1 MMPAPWTRLPR
12 LRLGFCL
19 ALVGLGSV
27 PAAAWGAAVAA
38 PARPIVLGSLEE
50 PGSLS
55 ALADLPHHFPA
66 DAPQTLLFDSL
77 IQYLPDGGV
86 GPKLAQRW
94 EVSAGGAVYTFHLA
108 PNARFHDGRPVTA
121 EDVRFSVEAARNPA
135 TKSSDEGFEA
145 IEKVEAVNPLT
156 VRFTLTRATPRFLS
170 EGGSRGI
177 IPKHLL
183 EGKDLS
189 QDPFNR
195 QPVGS
200 GAYRLASSTPGQ
212 SMVFDAVPDHYRGS
226 PKIGRVVFKI
236 LPDQNIVLTQLRSGE
251 IQYALVE
258 PRDLPVVEKIQG
270 VRVLEVPTTRFYDIT
285 PNFQRPTWQ
294 DRRVREAVLRAVD
307 REGIVKRLLG
317 GHGQVVHSNATPA
330 SWAYSPDVPRYAFDP
345 ARAQALLA
353 EAGWEVGGDGIRE
366 KAGQRLGFAVMV
378 KNVDRTLEQVL
389 VVAQQQL
396 KRVGV
401 EIRIE
406 RLESGVFA
414 SRMQAGQFDALSRI
428 WNPVYDPD
436 QSVLYRTGNRYGGYS
451 NPEVDALLARGVT
464 VSDRVQR
471 KRIYGDIQRLLA
483 RDVARLYLYTENELH
498 AVAADLAGVA
508 PHPVNLFWNLNAW
521 AWGR

>member
-1 MMPAPWTRLPR
+1 MTAAWRRPPRRL
-12 LRLGFCL
+12 LGLCL
-19 ALVGLGSV
+19 ALAGLGSV
-27 PAAAWGAAVAA
+27 LAAAWGPPPAA
-38 PARPIVLGSLEE
+38 PARPLVLGSLEE

-55 ALADLPHHFPA
+55 PLADLPHHFPA

-94 EVSAGGAVYTFHLA
+94 EVSAGGRVLTFHLT

-121 EDVRFSVEAARNPA
+121 EDVRFTVEAASNPA

-145 IEKVEAVNPLT
+145 VEKVEAIGPQA

-177 IPKHLL
+177 LPKHLL
-183 EGKDLS
+183 EGRDLGR
-189 QDPFNR
+189 DPVNR

-212 SMVFDAVPDHYRGS
+212 SIVFDAVPDHYRGT

-285 PNFQRPTWQ
+285 PNFQRPYWE
-294 DRRVREAVLRAVD
+294 DRRVREAVLRAMD
-307 REGIVKRLLG
+307 REAIVKRLLG
-317 GHGQVVHSNATPA
+317 GRGQVVHSNATPA
-330 SWAYSPDVPRYAFDP
+330 SWAYNPDVPRYGYDP

-353 EAGWEVGGDGIRE
+353 EAGWLAASDGIRE

-396 KRVGV
+396 KQVGV
-401 EIRIE
+401 EMRIE
-406 RLESGVFA
+406 RLEPGVFT
-414 SRMQAGQFDALSRI
+414 SRMRAGQFDALGRI

-451 NPEVDALLARGVT
+451 NPEVDALLAKGLT
-464 VSDRVQR
+464 VSDRAQR
-471 KRIYGDIQRLLA
+471 RRIYGDIQRLLA
-483 RDVARLYLYTENELH
+483 GDIARFYLYTENELH